1 MKRFKVTVNE
11 IKTNIFELTA
21 NNREEAKEMVEEII
35 YKTEILKLNC
45 VGNSTK
51 IEYKIAKKRGEC
63 K

>member
-1 MKRFKVTVNE
+1 MKRFKVKVNE

-45 VGNSTK
+45 VGNSMK